1 MERLFMLDAKD
12 YDEGMPEISR
22 TAVRAVIS
30 IEDELLCIEDK
41 TGGVK
46 LPGGGQEDGEDDLT
60 TLAREIREETGHALI
75 PSSVVPFGYVEEKR
89 LTVEGDRIWHHTSR
103 IYFCEVSSERTE
115 TSLSEQEKS
124 CGMHFGMYTIE
135 DAVERNRRLLGAE
148 GAYAWARREYETML
162 RIKDHMERTGGHI

>member
-1 MERLFMLDAKD
+1 MERLFILDAKD

-89 LTVEGDRIWHHTSR
+89 LTVEGDRIYVAKQDHFDWKT
-103 IYFCEVSSERTE
+103 VQGW
-115 TSLSEQEKS
+115 LEKLEK
-124 CGMHFGMYTIE
+124 C
-135 DAVERNRRLLGAE
+135 LE
-148 GAYAWARREYETML
+148 GHQDVKKVLHEILPAY
-162 RIKDHMERTGGHI
+162 HIS